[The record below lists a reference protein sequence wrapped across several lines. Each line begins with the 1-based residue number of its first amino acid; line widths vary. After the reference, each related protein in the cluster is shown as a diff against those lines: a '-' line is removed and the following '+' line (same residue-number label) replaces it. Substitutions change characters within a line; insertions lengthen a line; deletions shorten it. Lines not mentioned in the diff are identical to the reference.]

1 MARMMNHNEK
11 FLNDVEKIIKE
22 SENVIVVGV
31 DNKGRVSACYPQ
43 SNNMGTIM
51 ILEEAKRALGLG
63 LTGK

>member
-1 MARMMNHNEK
+1 MTRTMKRNEK
-11 FLNDVEKIIKE
+11 FLKDAEKIIKE

-31 DNKGRVSACYPQ
+31 DNQGYVSACYPQ
-43 SNNMGTIM
+43 SNDMGTIM